1 MYLFKRDLVNKICE
15 QTSSVA
21 SQAGWGTKAEGPSLI
36 NNTTLELLKKLG
48 LDVSK
53 ESLEALIWE
62 PAPLINNIQELTIK
76 EDRKFFET
84 AIRLYNNL
92 PT

>member
-1 MYLFKRDLVNKICE
+1 MYLFKRDLVNKILE
-15 QTSSVA
+15 RTSSVV
-21 SQAGWGTKAEGPSLI
+21 SQAGWGTKAESPSLI
-36 NNTTLELLKKLG
+36 NNTTLELLIKLG

-53 ESLEALIWE
+53 ESLEIRE
-62 PAPLINNIQELTIK
+62 PALLINNFKELTIN
-76 EDRKFFET
+76 EDRKFIET

>member
-1 MYLFKRDLVNKICE
+1 M
-15 QTSSVA
+15 A
-21 SQAGWGTKAEGPSLI
+21 SQAGSLN
-36 NNTTLELLKKLG
+36 NNTTLELLIKLG

-53 ESLEALIWE
+53 ESLET
-62 PAPLINNIQELTIK
+62 LINIIKELTIK
-76 EDRKFFET
+76 EDRKFIET

>member
-21 SQAGWGTKAEGPSLI
+21 SQAGSLI
-36 NNTTLELLKKLG
+36 NNTTLELLIKLG

-53 ESLEALIWE
+53 ESLGALIWE
-62 PAPLINNIQELTIK
+62 PALLINNIEALTIK
-76 EDRKFFET
+76 EDRKFIET
-84 AIRLYNNL
+84 AIRLHNNL

>member
-15 QTSSVA
+15 RTSSVA
-21 SQAGWGTKAEGPSLI
+21 SQAGCGTKAEGPSLI
-36 NNTTLELLKKLG
+36 SNTTLELLIKLG

-53 ESLEALIWE
+53 ESLEALI
-62 PAPLINNIQELTIK
+62 NNMKELTIK
-76 EDRKFFET
+76 EDRKFIET